1 MGKQMNVEVLKG
13 RNMRGGG
20 LCRQV
25 TLKWDGIKAHQ
36 RSRRLKGENPEEA
49 NRVLKGV

>member
-1 MGKQMNVEVLKG
+1 
-13 RNMRGGG
+13 MRGGG

-36 RSRRLKGENPEEA
+36 RSRRLKGENSEEA
-49 NRVLKGV
+49 NGVLKGV